1 MLYGRVP
8 WSGKSEFELAEVI
21 TKQPLK
27 FPKDPEISEHA
38 RNFIQGCLKLEEA
51 DRFGWFEV
59 YNHPLFSGTFKDFM
73 SKYDRLERKAKE
85 VINQMRVA
93 IHSQN
98 LDLETV
104 FSNMKLTNNSHL
116 KRQEF
121 YEVVKT
127 LYKDVD
133 NE

>member
-1 MLYGRVP
+1 M
-8 WSGKSEFELAEVI
+8 AEVI

-27 FPKDPEISEHA
+27 FPKEPEISENA

-51 DRFGWFEV
+51 DRFGWIEV
-59 YNHPLFSGTFKDFM
+59 YNHPLLAGTFKEFI
-73 SKYDRLERKAKE
+73 SKHDRLERKAKE

-104 FSNMKLTNNSHL
+104 FANMKLTNNSHL
-116 KRQEF
+116 KRQ
-121 YEVVKT
+121 
-127 LYKDVD
+127 
-133 NE
+133 